1 MTERRASVAPA
12 ATYDRPL
19 DASLGAAYGRGM
31 ADSADMRRALRDLE
45 IARARVDQETALYG
59 AARVSKIATQRLT
72 VAVRQVRYLESV
84 EDLLGRY
91 RPVAGPPVEYDNRV
105 RVTL

>member
-1 MTERRASVAPA
+1 
-12 ATYDRPL
+12 
-19 DASLGAAYGRGM
+19 M

-59 AARVSKIATQRLT
+59 TARVSKIATQRL
-72 VAVRQVRYLESV
+72 VIAVRQVRYLESV

-91 RPVAGPPVEYDNRV
+91 RPVAGPPVVYDERV

>member
-1 MTERRASVAPA
+1 MTERRASAAPGA
-12 ATYDRPL
+12 SYDRPL
-19 DASLGAAYGRGM
+19 DASLGAPYGRGM

-59 AARVSKIATQRLT
+59 AARVSKIAAQRLT

-91 RPVAGPPVEYDNRV
+91 QPVAGPPVRYDERV